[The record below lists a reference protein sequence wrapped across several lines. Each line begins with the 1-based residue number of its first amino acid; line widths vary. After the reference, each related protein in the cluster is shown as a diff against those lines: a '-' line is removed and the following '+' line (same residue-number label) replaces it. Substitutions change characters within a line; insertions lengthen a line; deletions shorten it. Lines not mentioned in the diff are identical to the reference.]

1 MKHFKYIVLF
11 LLIVACTD
19 VSQQQIE
26 IQTQFSS
33 ELDALKEY
41 FNIPGVAVTVMQND
55 NILYEDF
62 KGFANVEDQMVL
74 DATHVFPIASLTKVF
89 TGVAIMKLVEDKKL
103 NLEEPLKNYFPEAKN
118 ISDSIQI
125 KHVLSHTSQG
135 DIGNRFYYSSRFGAL
150 TKVIEQASGVSFKD
164 YIETEIFVPI
174 GLQNSFLLKDST
186 QVAEMNVKLAEP
198 YVLLDGVQRGFVDY
212 GYSSS
217 AGIVSNLQDL
227 QRFNNAL
234 DVNTLISEASK
245 KQLFTSFK
253 ENLPYGYGIFNQK
266 IHGVEVVWAY
276 GQYDCYSSLF
286 LKVPEKNLTLI
297 LLANNNLMSDPARL
311 IYGDVSSSLFALSFL
326 KNYVWNASN
335 VTLLESD
342 SVAIDNPTDFYRSK
356 LLAQALSESFMARF
370 DASKVEKSAALLET
384 VFSTYPNYLDYGTI
398 NLLHTMLFLKDV
410 SFYRELGEF
419 NRFDSQIE
427 ALGTKLLQEDPQNP
441 YLNGYF
447 GNYYLRKGEDQKARF
462 YFEQI
467 TQAKNFSR
475 NWYTVE
481 AENALK
487 SISQE

>member
-1 MKHFKYIVLF
+1 
-11 LLIVACTD
+11 
-19 VSQQQIE
+19 
-26 IQTQFSS
+26 
-33 ELDALKEY
+33 
-41 FNIPGVAVTVMQND
+41 
-55 NILYEDF
+55 
-62 KGFANVEDQMVL
+62 
-74 DATHVFPIASLTKVF
+74 
-89 TGVAIMKLVEDKKL
+89 
-103 NLEEPLKNYFPEAKN
+103 
-118 ISDSIQI
+118 
-125 KHVLSHTSQG
+125 
-135 DIGNRFYYSSRFGAL
+135 
-150 TKVIEQASGVSFKD
+150 
-164 YIETEIFVPI
+164 
-174 GLQNSFLLKDST
+174 
-186 QVAEMNVKLAEP
+186 
-198 YVLLDGVQRGFVDY
+198 
-212 GYSSS
+212 
-217 AGIVSNLQDL
+217 
-227 QRFNNAL
+227 
-234 DVNTLISEASK
+234 
-245 KQLFTSFK
+245 
-253 ENLPYGYGIFNQK
+253 
-266 IHGVEVVWAY
+266 
-276 GQYDCYSSLF
+276 
-286 LKVPEKNLTLI
+286 
-297 LLANNNLMSDPARL
+297 MSDPARL